1 MHCQMPI
8 IAPRLMTNPL
18 KDAAKVESIDY
29 SAEVDKL
36 YTGTDNFWKLYHDGQ
51 ISTDLIIY
59 IPGLPRFA

>member
-8 IAPRLMTNPL
+8 IATRLMANPL

-29 SAEVDKL
+29 SAKFDKL
-36 YTGTDNFWKLYHDGQ
+36 YTGMDNFWKLYHDGQ

-59 IPGLPRFA
+59 IPGLARSA

>member
-29 SAEVDKL
+29 SAEFDKL
-36 YTGTDNFWKLYHDGQ
+36 YTGMDNF
-51 ISTDLIIY
+51 
-59 IPGLPRFA
+59 